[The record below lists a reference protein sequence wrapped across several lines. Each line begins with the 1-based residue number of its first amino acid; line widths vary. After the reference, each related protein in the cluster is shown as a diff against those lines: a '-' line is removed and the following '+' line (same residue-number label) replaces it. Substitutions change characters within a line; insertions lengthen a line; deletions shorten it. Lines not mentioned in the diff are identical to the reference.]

1 VLRVIVLSVCML
13 IEPAHCKYV
22 HLQVASELDTSLQV
36 ALNCMRARV
45 RSRAKSGS
53 RGIPSGSTAGKFP
66 RWIGGKSIFDR
77 E

>member
-36 ALNCMRARV
+36 PLNCMRQGQIEGQKWIEGHPKRIDHGNA
-45 RSRAKSGS
+45 
-53 RGIPSGSTAGKFP
+53 P
-66 RWIGGKSIFDR
+66 RRIGGKSII
-77 E
+77 